1 MSVTA
6 AAFRRRRPWSQT
18 KVLQIG
24 SKSRRKSVVIR
35 RPVTHHAIQGSNTK
49 AMSTRCFIRP
59 RTAISTVILAAI
71 LACWPGAAPTA
82 FAAGVKPNV
91 YEAVLE
97 EQGRA
102 APEIS
107 TDEMKAI
114 LAKGGAI
121 VFDARPKDE
130 YAIAHIPGSINLD
143 EMQLGRFTQTYADR
157 NSAIVVYSDGP
168 FCDLAKSKSD
178 ELLRLGYLKVSRYQL
193 GLPVW
198 RILGNAAETT
208 LQGFRQIFR
217 AGNAVIV
224 DARSRAEYSA
234 GTMPTAQSIMAG
246 EASKA
251 KQDRRLRYLDPNTRI
266 VVFANSAL
274 EARGVAVE
282 ISRNAY
288 PNSSYFGGTYQDLK
302 REKFFLERTPSP
314 YFLDGLTR

>member
-1 MSVTA
+1 
-6 AAFRRRRPWSQT
+6 
-18 KVLQIG
+18 
-24 SKSRRKSVVIR
+24 
-35 RPVTHHAIQGSNTK
+35 
-49 AMSTRCFIRP
+49 MSTRWSLL
-59 RTAISTVILAAI
+59 STPIAAAALAAI
-71 LACWPGAAPTA
+71 VACLPGAIAPA
-82 FAAGVKPNV
+82 FASNARPSV
-91 YEAVLE
+91 YEATLE
-97 EQGRA
+97 EPGKG

-107 TDEMKAI
+107 TDEINAI
-114 LAKGGAI
+114 LAKGSAI

-143 EMQLGRFTQTYADR
+143 EKELGRITQTYTDR
-157 NSAIVVYSDGP
+157 TTAMVVYSNGP
-168 FCDLAKSKSD
+168 FCDLARHGSD
-178 ELLRLGYLKVSRYQL
+178 ELLRLGYSKVSRYQL

-208 LQGFRQIFR
+208 LQGFRHIFR

-234 GTMPTAQSIMAG
+234 GTIPTAQSILAG
-246 EASKA
+246 EAGRA

-266 VVFANSAL
+266 VVFANSAR
-274 EARGVAVE
+274 EARGVAEE

>member
-1 MSVTA
+1 
-6 AAFRRRRPWSQT
+6 
-18 KVLQIG
+18 
-24 SKSRRKSVVIR
+24 
-35 RPVTHHAIQGSNTK
+35 
-49 AMSTRCFIRP
+49 MSTP
-59 RTAISTVILAAI
+59 RLNCARSPVSALMLAAI
-71 LACWPGAAPTA
+71 LACWAGALPPA
-82 FAAGVKPNV
+82 FASNSRPSV
-91 YEAVLE
+91 YEATFDP
-97 EQGRA
+97 QDRGT
-102 APEIS
+102 PEIS
-107 TDEMKAI
+107 TDEMNAI
-114 LAKGGAI
+114 LAKGGAV

-143 EMQLGRFTQTYADR
+143 EKQLGRITQTYTDR
-157 NSAIVVYSDGP
+157 ATAMVVYSNGP
-168 FCDLAKSKSD
+168 FCDLARSRSD
-178 ELLRLGYLKVSRYQL
+178 ELLRLGYSKVSRYQL

-198 RILGNAAETT
+198 RTLGNAAETT

-234 GTMPTAQSIMAG
+234 GTIPTAQSILAG
-246 EASKA
+246 EARQA

-266 VVFANSAL
+266 VVFANSTRQ
-274 EARGVAVE
+274 ARGVAEE